1 MVARLDE
8 SVSDG
13 SRKPTTW
20 RRVPWTCFW
29 GSFDS
34 RGLRLG
40 PSGERCFWQCFR
52 GGLFDALRPLQKGD
66 CDACP
71 YWQPREPEM
80 AGDPGEA

>member
-1 MVARLDE
+1 MAARSDD
-8 SVSDG
+8 SVSDT
-13 SRKPTTW
+13 SKESTTW

-34 RGLRLG
+34 RGQYG
-40 PSGERCFWQCFR
+40 PSGERCFWQCFKD
-52 GGLFDALRPLQKGD
+52 GMFNAPRPLQKGD

-71 YWQPREPEM
+71 YWEPRRPEM